1 MKKQIVVSSLSALPA
16 VAEEV
21 LRDSGDRR
29 IFACYGEMGAGKTT
43 LIAALCRALGV
54 KEQVNSPTFAIVH
67 EYQGAERICHLD
79 LFRLKT
85 LEEALAIGIEDYLS
99 ESCYMFI
106 EWPELI
112 RQLLP
117 EDIVTLNLEI
127 LNEQERL
134 LTIEL
139 P

>member
-1 MKKQIVVSSLSALPA
+1 
-16 VAEEV
+16 
-21 LRDSGDRR
+21 
-29 IFACYGEMGAGKTT
+29 MGAGKTT

-99 ESCYMFI
+99 ESCYLFI

-117 EDIVTLNLEI
+117 GDLVTLNLEI